1 MIDKNSKILI
11 TGATGLIGSHI
22 TRRLLK
28 QGYSNICATKRPSS
42 KMDLLPGIADKINW
56 LEADITDVV
65 SLESCFKG
73 VDVVIHTAAVVSYDP
88 KKSDLMNDINVGGT
102 ANMVNL
108 ALDFGVK
115 RFVHISSVAALGKP
129 PKTKVRNEETEWD
142 HSVQATDY
150 AISKYKSEKEAWRG
164 YAEGLSMVMLNPS
177 FVIGASN
184 WTESSSRIWSQM
196 AKGIPYYPMGSNG
209 YVDVRDVS
217 AAALIAMNSD
227 HNGERFVLSAETI
240 PYQTAFEWI
249 ANAIGAK
256 VPSRALTPIIR
267 NIAWRLAW
275 LKSKLTGTSQLL
287 TSASAES
294 TALDTHYDST
304 KSRKILGI
312 IYRPLK
318 QSITD
323 VGQIFLKS
331 QKEGKAYGVM
341 DID

>member
-1 MIDKNSKILI
+1 MINKKSKILI

-22 TRRLLK
+22 AKRLWSE
-28 QGYSNICATKRPSS
+28 GYHNLYATKRSSS
-42 KMDLLPGIADKINW
+42 KMDLLPDVAEKINW
-56 LEADITDVV
+56 LEADVTDIV
-65 SLESCFKG
+65 SLENCFEG

-129 PKTKVRNEETEWD
+129 AKTKVRNEKTEWD
-142 HSVQATDY
+142 HSVATTDY

-164 YAEGLSMVMLNPS
+164 YAEGLNMVILNPS

-196 AKGIPYYPMGSNG
+196 AKGIPYYPMGTNG

-217 AAALIAMNSD
+217 KAALMAMNSD

-240 PYQTAFEWI
+240 SYQTAFEWI
-249 ANAIGAK
+249 ANSIGAK
-256 VPSRALTPIIR
+256 IPSRALTPLVR
-267 NIAWRLAW
+267 NIAWRLDW
-275 LKSKLTGTSQLL
+275 LRSKITGSSQLL
-287 TSASAES
+287 TAASAES
-294 TALDTHYDST
+294 TAHETHYDST
-304 KSRKILGI
+304 KSREILGI
-312 IYRPLK
+312 TYRPLR
-318 QSITD
+318 QSIQT
-323 VGQIFLKS
+323 VGGIFIDS
-331 QKEGKAYGVM
+331 QSKGMDYGVM